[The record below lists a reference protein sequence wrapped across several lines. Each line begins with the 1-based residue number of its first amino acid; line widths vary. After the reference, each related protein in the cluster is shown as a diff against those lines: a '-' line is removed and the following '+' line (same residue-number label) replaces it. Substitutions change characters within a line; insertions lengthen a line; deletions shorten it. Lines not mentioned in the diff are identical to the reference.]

1 MNIKASCLLALLA
14 HASLPA
20 GSPLRP
26 WAMVDKL
33 GSYFGDP
40 GYNASKRC
48 ADAGTTLAELEAA
61 GFSMQEDTHGRAFPD
76 RNSSTGAVVLGEAK
90 DSRRNE
96 YKNAHGG
103 VMLEYSVNPKTCP
116 SGLRPRI
123 VGQSRAPALAAWHAS
138 LVTML
143 AACDPNSLVVCP
155 PIAGTVPG
163 AVTSTAVTPK
173 RTTTATGPAG
183 FRVYTGAMEA
193 IKTGLASLVNVLRNS
208 EDKAVSVPVAD
219 AFAAWAITMPQ
230 PIGITSATFD
240 TTLIRVD
247 SEIELVPGANELSVA
262 AFLAKKAGIEVPKTF
277 RAVKFN
283 ADGSGFE
290 AQPWEGSPF
299 LRPLPVKLTSAK
311 RVVRAAPVAPID
323 PKTWKPTAGGLAYLL
338 DEEVFVTAVSVDG
351 KTATIDMG
359 DGTTMDIDS
368 TSLTMEAPAPAPSVD
383 DLMALVTKEAPA
395 PQV

>member
-1 MNIKASCLLALLA
+1 MNVKASCLLALIA
-14 HASLPA
+14 HASRPA
-20 GSPLRP
+20 GDPLRP
-26 WAMVDKL
+26 WAMVDKP

-40 GYNASKRC
+40 GYNAAARC

-61 GFSMQEDTHGRAFPD
+61 GFCIQEDTHGRAFPD

-90 DSRRNE
+90 DSRRAV
-96 YKNAHGG
+96 YKAAHNG

-123 VGQSRAPALAAWHAS
+123 VGMSRAPALAAWHAN
-138 LVTML
+138 LLTVL

-163 AVTSTAVTPK
+163 AATTAAATPK
-173 RTTTATGPAG
+173 RATTATGPSG
-183 FRVYTGAMEA
+183 WRVFSGAMEA
-193 IKTGLASLVNVLRNS
+193 VNTGIAAAINALATMS
-208 EDKAVSVPVAD
+208 EDKAISAPIHTSLVS
-219 AFAAWAITMPQ
+219 WASAMPDVKS
-230 PIGITSATFD
+230 ITSAIFD

-247 SEIELVPGANELSVA
+247 CEVELVPGANELSVA
-262 AFLAKKAGIEVPKTF
+262 AFLAKKASIEVPKTF

-283 ADGSGFE
+283 PDGSGFE

-311 RVVRAAPVAPID
+311 RVVRAAPVAPVD
-323 PKTWKPTAGGLAYLL
+323 PKTWKPSTGSLAYLL
-338 DEEVFVTAVSVDG
+338 DEEVFVTAVTADG

-359 DGTTMDIDS
+359 DGSTMDIDS
-368 TSLTMEAPAPAPSVD
+368 TSLTMTAQVTETAPAPSTETPTPV
-383 DLMALVTKEAPA
+383 AAA
-395 PQV
+395 